1 MSICLLYFRQGSVIM
16 TYVIMYFGSEPISVQ
31 TLDALVNNAF
41 ATGNFLGAEIDENFT
56 SHTGIDLLPIYLNE
70 FDAGFCTLFSLK
82 KQIENVLIYMKQ

>member
-1 MSICLLYFRQGSVIM
+1 M

-56 SHTGIDLLPIYLNE
+56 SHTGMDLLPIHV
-70 FDAGFCTLFSLK
+70 SK
-82 KQIENVLIYMKQ
+82 

>member
-1 MSICLLYFRQGSVIM
+1 M

-56 SHTGIDLLPIYLNE
+56 SHTGMDLLPIYLNE
-70 FDAGFCTLFSLK
+70 FDAGFCTLFFLK